1 MSRRVVRL
9 RDNRFAAGPVMS
21 PRTVRPP
28 PTAAVAPVPPAD
40 HLTAGMRAVV
50 AVAVAGWRQKDRPI
64 RKARR
69 PAVSREIGPLI
80 SPVKGGHL
88 ISPEKGGP
96 PAKRELADRLTIWAA
111 RTATHP
117 IVGCG

>member
-21 PRTVRPP
+21 TRTVRPP

-50 AVAVAGWRQKDRPI
+50 AAAGRRQGDRPI
-64 RKARR
+64 REARR
-69 PAVSREIGPLI
+69 PAIGRKI
-80 SPVKGGHL
+80 GHL
-88 ISPEKGGP
+88 ISQEKGG
-96 PAKRELADRLTIWAA
+96 
-111 RTATHP
+111 HP